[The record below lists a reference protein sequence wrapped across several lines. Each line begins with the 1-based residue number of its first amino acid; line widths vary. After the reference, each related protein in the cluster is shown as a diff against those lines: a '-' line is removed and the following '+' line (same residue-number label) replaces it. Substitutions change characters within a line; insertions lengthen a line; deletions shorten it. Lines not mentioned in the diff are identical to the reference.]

1 MNLSGCQIF
10 NLEGAF
16 DTSGVSPN
24 ESNYSSLLL
33 DWIVDNSILKSEVFE
48 SDLEI
53 SGQKF
58 FRFSISSTD
67 SEGNQYHGFG
77 RSKDRLK
84 AASIAAGEVIERY
97 AAKKVLKSA
106 APFLAKHHVNIQDTE
121 ISVTES
127 DDVTPLPTPG
137 FHSSNGWA
145 VHFSLKK
152 SVENSILEALE
163 RHTLLYS
170 YLHSGWNGFK
180 RDSQV
185 PFNNQMLTPYISRFN
200 FGGFSAGIV
209 ATEGSEFSGRT
220 FGYLCEDAAT
230 INGSQKWLNAFFE
243 SYGQWESLSLN
254 NAQTKNDNLLSQ
266 YQKYFLTTP
275 HQSEICD
282 PVAGQSQNS
291 AKIKSNILM
300 LDMKQALGLPFPL
313 YAAYTFGG
321 DLIPLFFRQK
331 LSTEETVSLQ
341 QTLKNWD
348 IPIDLPEYHPV
359 L

>member
-10 NLEGAF
+10 NLEGIFNA
-16 DTSGVSPN
+16 SGIAPN
-24 ESNYSSLLL
+24 EADYSSLLL
-33 DWIVDNSILKSEVFE
+33 DWIVDNSLLKSEVFE
-48 SDLEI
+48 SDLEL

-67 SEGNQYHGFG
+67 ADGNQYHGFG
-77 RSKDRLK
+77 RSRNRLQ

-97 AAKKVLKSA
+97 AAKKILKA
-106 APFLAKHHVNIQDTE
+106 AEPFLAKHHVNIQDTE

-127 DDVTPLPTPG
+127 VHTTLLPSPG

-152 SVENSILEALE
+152 AVENSVLEALE

-180 RDSQV
+180 RDSKV
-185 PFNNQMLTPYISRFN
+185 PFKNQVLTPYVSRYS

-209 ATEGSEFSGRT
+209 ATEGSEFPGRT
-220 FGYLCEDAAT
+220 FGYLCEDTAT

-254 NAQTKNDNLLSQ
+254 NAQIQNENLLAQ
-266 YQKYFLTTP
+266 YQKHFLLTP
-275 HQSEICD
+275 HQIKTGD
-282 PVAGQSQNS
+282 PVAAQSQS
-291 AKIKSNILM
+291 RSKIKSNILM
-300 LDMKQALGLPFPL
+300 LDMKKSMDLPIPL
-313 YAAYTFGG
+313 YVAYTFGG

-331 LSTEETVSLQ
+331 LSTGETVALQ
-341 QTLKNWD
+341 RSLKNWD
-348 IPIDLPEYHPV
+348 LPMSLPEYHPI

>member
-16 DTSGVSPN
+16 DASVVAPN
-24 ESNYSSLLL
+24 EADYSSLLL
-33 DWIVDNSILKSEVFE
+33 DWIVDNSLLKSEVFE
-48 SDLEI
+48 SGLDI
-53 SGQKF
+53 SGHKF
-58 FRFSISSTD
+58 FRFSVSSTD
-67 SEGNQYHGFG
+67 AEGNQYDGFG
-77 RSKDRLK
+77 RSKDRLL

-97 AAKKVLKSA
+97 IAKKVLKSA
-106 APFLAKHHVNIQDTE
+106 EPFLVKHHVNVQDTE
-121 ISVTES
+121 ISITEAGHAM
-127 DDVTPLPTPG
+127 PLPSPG

-152 SVENSILEALE
+152 AVENSVLEALE

-180 RDSQV
+180 RDDPVS
-185 PFNNQMLTPYISRFN
+185 FKTQMVSPYVSRFA
-200 FGGFSAGIV
+200 FGGFGAGIV
-209 ATEGSEFSGRT
+209 ATEGNEFPGRT
-220 FGYLCEDAAT
+220 FGYLCEEAAT

-243 SYGQWESLSLN
+243 SYGQWESLSLKKD
-254 NAQTKNDNLLSQ
+254 QTQNENFLAQ
-266 YQKYFLTTP
+266 YQRYFLTTS
-275 HQSEICD
+275 HQSEVGD
-282 PVAGQSQNS
+282 PIEAQSQNS
-291 AKIKSNILM
+291 AKIKSNILI
-300 LDMKQALGLPFPL
+300 LDLTQALDLPLPF

-331 LSTEETVSLQ
+331 LSTEETVLLQ

-348 IPIDLPEYHPV
+348 LPIDLPEYHPV